1 MNEFIFRSISFLK
14 SNSAVNIFNFITNNN
29 DLIYICP
36 NLYLGNINVCKNLDL
51 LKKYNIECIIN
62 CTKDI
67 DFHEYFDDKT
77 KYRLDID
84 DSKDLNNINDFKS
97 KIMNTIY
104 FIDNQIN
111 KKCNVLVHCYW
122 GLMRSTC
129 VISCY
134 MIYKYNMEVN
144 CAIEFIRQK
153 KKYEF

>member
-1 MNEFIFRSISFLK
+1 
-14 SNSAVNIFNFITNNN
+14 
-29 DLIYICP
+29 
-36 NLYLGNINVCKNLDL
+36 
-51 LKKYNIECIIN
+51 
-62 CTKDI
+62 
-67 DFHEYFDDKT
+67 
-77 KYRLDID
+77 
-84 DSKDLNNINDFKS
+84 
-97 KIMNTIY
+97 MNTIY

-153 KKYEF
+153 KNMSFNELYNFKEILYFVENYKKCKNKEIKNKINL